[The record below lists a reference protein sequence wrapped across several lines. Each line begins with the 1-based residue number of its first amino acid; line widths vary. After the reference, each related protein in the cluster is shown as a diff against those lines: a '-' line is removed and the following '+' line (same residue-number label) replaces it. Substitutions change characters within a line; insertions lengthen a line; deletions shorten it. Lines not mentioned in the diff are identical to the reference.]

1 MTGPD
6 VSVIVISYNDARRL
20 PAAIASVQ
28 RQTLRNVEIIV
39 VDDASSDNT
48 ADVVARLQ
56 ATDPR
61 IRYERLAT
69 NSGGCSAPR
78 NRGIDVA
85 TAPWVMFCDSDDEYE
100 RHACKNLLQAA
111 ERVDADVVCGAA
123 YRQNPRSRTGRRWH
137 PELHEE
143 FRAASGLADFP
154 ELLYDTISVNKI
166 YRTSL
171 IQQHSLR
178 FPEGILY
185 EDQLFTLQAMALSRR
200 IAFIPETVYLWNVAP
215 IDASITRRRSEF
227 RNVESRVEV
236 NRLIDAFLATLDQP
250 RVTSVKELKF
260 LDHDLRLYLTSM
272 CDVDDETASGLME
285 RLQPYVGSCDL
296 SAAWQVAPMLRVAIY
311 HLLVGDLAG
320 VRAAMRFL
328 TQHGAVAESIVA
340 GQGRQWW
347 GSSHLEDGPDR
358 GGRTARE
365 WLDVTDLHLL
375 QIPMTQRSYAHS
387 VRGSTGS
394 QGSTVNYA
402 GDLDPSTA
410 PILQVRC
417 GARIVRS
424 VPAQWTSTS
433 GSTWHWKV
441 SRMPRVGTQEHVA
454 IGVRA
459 GDRTNISPVIVPVR
473 GQAQATRVRK
483 AMRIVWAEIS
493 ALLAMALGTFVPRSN
508 VILLE
513 SHAGAA
519 CAGNVRAIGEALH
532 RAHPSVAQV
541 WACSATA
548 GDPPSYAR
556 RVTRVS
562 WAHAWAASRAR
573 WSIDDGTMP
582 LDIRVRGVATLV
594 SEGAP
599 VRHRGLDDPSVLTS
613 PSAMQQLRRRVG
625 RLRMI
630 LAASQRD
637 VEVSRSAWGFTDDVT
652 AVGVARLDMAAPTR
666 AELDLPDNR
675 VVVTYVPEPRARI
688 PFDLHAWVEAF
699 GDSTYLVAVGLEV
712 PPDAAWAVRALA
724 WHDEI
729 SGYIATSDL
738 VISDYS
744 SYIGD
749 ACARG
754 VPVVLYQP
762 DRAVFVD
769 RLHGLYSGLE
779 VFGPAASNQAE
790 LHSRVTKACA
800 DLVDE
805 RTRQQPAREAFVRD
819 MVGPVD
825 GLAGARAA
833 AALVRLR

>member
-28 RQTLRNVEIIV
+28 RQTLRNLEIIV

-56 ATDPR
+56 AADPR
-61 IRYERLAT
+61 IRYERLSA

-78 NRGIDVA
+78 NRGIELA

-143 FRAASGLADFP
+143 FRSANGLADFP

-166 YRTSL
+166 YRASL
-171 IQQHSLR
+171 IQEHGLR

-185 EDQLFTLQAMALSRR
+185 EDQLFTLQAMALSGR
-200 IAFIPETVYLWNVAP
+200 IATIPETVYLWNVAP
-215 IDASITRRRSEF
+215 VDSSITRRRSEF

-236 NRLIDAFLATLDQP
+236 NRLIDDFLTTLDQP
-250 RVTSVKELKF
+250 SVTSVKELKF

-272 CDVDDETASGLME
+272 CDVDDDTAAGLMD
-285 RLQPYVGSCDL
+285 RLQSYVDSRDL
-296 SAAWQVAPMLRVAIY
+296 STAWQIAPMLRVAIY
-311 HLLVGDLAG
+311 HLLIGDLAG

-328 TQHGAVAESIVA
+328 TQHGAVAEAIVA
-340 GQGRQWW
+340 GEGRQWW
-347 GSSHLEDGPDR
+347 GCSHLVDGPDR

-375 QIPMTQRSYAHS
+375 QIPITQRSYAH
-387 VRGSTGS
+387 TLQGS
-394 QGSTVNYA
+394 QGVTVNYV
-402 GDLDPSTA
+402 GDLDPMEA
-410 PILQVRC
+410 PVVQVMC
-417 GARIVRS
+417 GSRIVRTE
-424 VPAQWTSTS
+424 VARWTSVS
-433 GSTWHWKV
+433 GSAWQWEM

-459 GDRTNISPVIVPVR
+459 GDHTNVSPVMLPASGHLR
-473 GQAQATRVRK
+473 ATRVRK
-483 AMRIVWAEIS
+483 AMRIGWAEVS
-493 ALLAMALGTFVPRSN
+493 AVLAMTLGTFVPRRN
-508 VILLE
+508 EILLE

-519 CAGNVRAIGEALH
+519 CTGNVRAIGEALH
-532 RAHPSVAQV
+532 LAHPSVAQV
-541 WACSATA
+541 WACRDTA
-548 GDPPSYAR
+548 GDTPSYSR

-573 WSIDDGTMP
+573 WCIDDGTMP
-582 LDIRVRGVATLV
+582 LDIRVRGAATVV

-613 PSAMQQLRRRVG
+613 PSAMQQLRRRAG

-637 VEVSRSAWGFTDDVT
+637 MEVSRSAWGFTEEVT
-652 AVGVARLDMAAPTR
+652 AVGVARLDMAVPTR
-666 AELDLPDNR
+666 AELDLPENR

-688 PFDLHAWVEAF
+688 PFDLHAWVDAF
-699 GDSTYLVAVGLEV
+699 GDSTYLVAVGLDV
-712 PPDAAWAVRALA
+712 APDAAWAVRALTS
-724 WHDEI
+724 HDEI
-729 SGYIATSDL
+729 SRYISASDL

-744 SYIGD
+744 TYIGD

-769 RLHGLYSGLE
+769 RLHGLYPGLE
-779 VFGPAASNQAE
+779 VFGRVAADQSE
-790 LHSRVTKACA
+790 LHSRVTTALA
-800 DLVDE
+800 DLGDE
-805 RTRQQPAREAFVRD
+805 RIRQQPAREAFVRD
-819 MVGPVD
+819 LVGPVD

-833 AALVRLR
+833 AAILRLR

>member
-1 MTGPD
+1 MTNPD
-6 VSVIVISYNDARRL
+6 VSVIIISYNDARRL
-20 PAAIASVQ
+20 PAAITSVQ
-28 RQTLRNVEIIV
+28 RQTLRNLEIIV
-39 VDDASSDNT
+39 VDDASSDDT

-56 ATDPR
+56 ASDPR

-78 NRGIDVA
+78 NRGIELA
-85 TAPWVMFCDSDDEYE
+85 TAAWVMFCDSDDEFE

-143 FRAASGLADFP
+143 FRSASGLADFP

-166 YRTSL
+166 YRASL
-171 IQQHSLR
+171 IEQHGLR

-200 IAFIPETVYLWNVAP
+200 IATIPETVYLWNVAP
-215 IDASITRRRSEF
+215 VDASITRRRSEF
-227 RNVESRVEV
+227 RNVESRMEV
-236 NRLIDAFLATLDQP
+236 NRLIDVFLATLDQP
-250 RVTSVKELKF
+250 SVTAVKELKF

-272 CDVDDETASGLME
+272 CDADDDIASGLME

-311 HLLVGDLAG
+311 HLLIGDLAG

-340 GQGRQWW
+340 GEGRQWW
-347 GSSHLEDGPDR
+347 GCSHLGDGPDR
-358 GGRTARE
+358 GGHTVRE
-365 WLDVTDLHLL
+365 WFDVSDLHLL
-375 QIPMTQRSYAHS
+375 QVPVTQRSYAHS
-387 VRGSTGS
+387 LQGR
-394 QGSTVNYA
+394 QGSTVNFA
-402 GDLDPSTA
+402 GDLDPMTA
-410 PILQVRC
+410 PIVQVMC
-417 GARIVRS
+417 GARVVRA
-424 VPAQWTSTS
+424 VPARWTSTS
-433 GSTWHWKV
+433 GSTWHWEI
-441 SRMPRVGTQEHVA
+441 SRMPRVGTQEHVV
-454 IGVRA
+454 IGVRV
-459 GDRTNISPVIVPVR
+459 GDHTNVSPVIVPVR
-473 GQAQATRVRK
+473 GHAQATRVRK
-483 AMRIVWAEIS
+483 AVRIGWAEVS
-493 ALLAMALGTFVPRSN
+493 AVLAMTLGTFVPRRN

-519 CAGNVRAIGEALH
+519 CTGNVRAIGEALH
-532 RAHPSVAQV
+532 LAHPSVAQV

-548 GDPPSYAR
+548 ADPPSYAR

-573 WSIDDGTMP
+573 WCIDDGTMP
-582 LDIRVRGVATLV
+582 LDIRVRGAATVV

-613 PSAMQQLRRRVG
+613 PSALQQLRRRAG

-630 LAASQRD
+630 LAASHRD
-637 VEVSRSAWGFTDDVT
+637 VEVSRRAWGFAGDVT
-652 AVGVARLDMAAPTR
+652 AVGVARLDMAVPTR
-666 AELDLPDNR
+666 AELDFPENR

-688 PFDLHAWVEAF
+688 PFDLHAWVDAF
-699 GDSTYLVAVGLEV
+699 GDSTYLVAVGLDAA
-712 PPDAAWAVRALA
+712 PDAAWAIRALTS
-724 WHDEI
+724 HDEI
-729 SGYIATSDL
+729 SRYIAASDL

-754 VPVVLYQP
+754 VPVVIYQP

-779 VFGPAASNQAE
+779 VLGPVASNQTE
-790 LHSRVTKACA
+790 LHSRVTAALA
-800 DLVDE
+800 DLGDE
-805 RTRQQPAREAFVRD
+805 RIRQQPACEAFVRD
-819 MVGPVD
+819 MVGSVD
-825 GLAGARAA
+825 GLSGARAA
-833 AALVRLR
+833 AEIVRLR

>member
-1 MTGPD
+1 MTNPD
-6 VSVIVISYNDARRL
+6 VSVIIISYNDARRL
-20 PAAIASVQ
+20 PAAITSVQ
-28 RQTLRNVEIIV
+28 RQTLRNLEIIV
-39 VDDASSDNT
+39 VDDASSDDT

-56 ATDPR
+56 ASDPR

-78 NRGIDVA
+78 NRGIELA
-85 TAPWVMFCDSDDEYE
+85 TAAWVMFCDSDDEFE

-143 FRAASGLADFP
+143 FRSASGLADFP

-166 YRTSL
+166 YRASL
-171 IQQHSLR
+171 IEQHGLR

-185 EDQLFTLQAMALSRR
+185 EDQLFTLQAMALSGR
-200 IAFIPETVYLWNVAP
+200 IATIPETVYLWNVAP
-215 IDASITRRRSEF
+215 VDASITRRRSEF
-227 RNVESRVEV
+227 RNVESRMEV
-236 NRLIDAFLATLDQP
+236 NRLIDVFLATLDQP
-250 RVTSVKELKF
+250 SVTAVKELKF

-272 CDVDDETASGLME
+272 CDADDDIASGLME

-311 HLLVGDLAG
+311 HLLIGDLAG

-340 GQGRQWW
+340 GEGRQWW
-347 GSSHLEDGPDR
+347 GCSHLGDGPDR
-358 GGRTARE
+358 GGHTVRE
-365 WLDVTDLHLL
+365 WFDVSDLHLL
-375 QIPMTQRSYAHS
+375 QVPVTQRSYAHS
-387 VRGSTGS
+387 LQGR
-394 QGSTVNYA
+394 QGSTVNFA
-402 GDLDPSTA
+402 GDLDPMTA
-410 PILQVRC
+410 PIVQVMC
-417 GARIVRS
+417 GARVVRA
-424 VPAQWTSTS
+424 VPARWTSTS
-433 GSTWHWKV
+433 GSTWHWEI
-441 SRMPRVGTQEHVA
+441 SRMPRVGTQEHVV

-459 GDRTNISPVIVPVR
+459 GDHTNVSPVIVPVR
-473 GQAQATRVRK
+473 GHAQATRVRK
-483 AMRIVWAEIS
+483 AVRIGWAEVS
-493 ALLAMALGTFVPRSN
+493 AVLAMTLGTFVPRRN

-519 CAGNVRAIGEALH
+519 CTGNVRAIGEALH
-532 RAHPSVAQV
+532 LAHPSVAQV

-548 GDPPSYAR
+548 GDPPLYAR

-573 WSIDDGTMP
+573 WCIDDGTMP
-582 LDIRVRGVATLV
+582 LDIRVRGAATVV

-613 PSAMQQLRRRVG
+613 PSALQQLRRRAG
-625 RLRMI
+625 RLRMV
-630 LAASQRD
+630 LAASRRD
-637 VEVSRSAWGFTDDVT
+637 VEVSRRAWGFAGDVT
-652 AVGVARLDMAAPTR
+652 AVGVARLDMAVPTR
-666 AELDLPDNR
+666 AELDFPENR

-688 PFDLHAWVEAF
+688 PFDLHAWVDAF
-699 GDSTYLVAVGLEV
+699 GDSTYLVAVGLDAA
-712 PPDAAWAVRALA
+712 PDAAWAIRALTS
-724 WHDEI
+724 HDEI
-729 SGYIATSDL
+729 SRYIAASDL

-754 VPVVLYQP
+754 VPVVIYQP

-779 VFGPAASNQAE
+779 VLGPVASNQTE
-790 LHSRVTKACA
+790 LHSRVTAALA
-800 DLVDE
+800 DLGDE
-805 RTRQQPAREAFVRD
+805 RIRQQPAREAFVRD

-825 GLAGARAA
+825 GLSGARAA
-833 AALVRLR
+833 AEIVRLR

>member
-28 RQTLRNVEIIV
+28 RQTLRNLEIIV

-56 ATDPR
+56 AADPR
-61 IRYERLAT
+61 IRYERLSA

-78 NRGIDVA
+78 NRGIELA

-143 FRAASGLADFP
+143 FRSANGLADFP

-166 YRTSL
+166 YRASL
-171 IQQHSLR
+171 IQEHGLR

-200 IAFIPETVYLWNVAP
+200 IATIPETVYLWNVAP
-215 IDASITRRRSEF
+215 VDSSITRRRSEF

-236 NRLIDAFLATLDQP
+236 NRLIDDFLTTLDLP
-250 RVTSVKELKF
+250 SVTSVKELKF

-272 CDVDDETASGLME
+272 CDVDDDTAAGLMD
-285 RLQPYVGSCDL
+285 RLQSYVDSRDL
-296 SAAWQVAPMLRVAIY
+296 STAWQIAPMLRVAIY
-311 HLLVGDLAG
+311 HLLIGDLAG

-328 TQHGAVAESIVA
+328 TQHGAVAEAIVA
-340 GQGRQWW
+340 GEGRQWW
-347 GSSHLEDGPDR
+347 GCSHLVDGPDR

-375 QIPMTQRSYAHS
+375 QIPITQRSYAH
-387 VRGSTGS
+387 TLQGS
-394 QGSTVNYA
+394 QGVTVNYA
-402 GDLDPSTA
+402 GDLDPMEA
-410 PILQVRC
+410 PVVQVMC
-417 GARIVRS
+417 GSRIVRTE
-424 VPAQWTSTS
+424 VARWTSVS
-433 GSTWHWKV
+433 GSAWQWEM

-459 GDRTNISPVIVPVR
+459 GDHTNVSPVMLPASGHLR
-473 GQAQATRVRK
+473 ATRVRK
-483 AMRIVWAEIS
+483 AMRIGWAEVS
-493 ALLAMALGTFVPRSN
+493 AVLAMTLGTFVPRRN
-508 VILLE
+508 EILLE

-519 CAGNVRAIGEALH
+519 CTGNVRAIGEALH
-532 RAHPSVAQV
+532 LAHPSVAQV
-541 WACSATA
+541 WACRDTA
-548 GDPPSYAR
+548 GDTPSYSR

-573 WSIDDGTMP
+573 WCIDDGTMP
-582 LDIRVRGVATLV
+582 LDIRVRGAATVV

-613 PSAMQQLRRRVG
+613 PSAMQQLRRRAG

-637 VEVSRSAWGFTDDVT
+637 MEVSRSAWGFTEEVT
-652 AVGVARLDMAAPTR
+652 AVGVARLDMAVPTR
-666 AELDLPDNR
+666 EELDLPENR

-688 PFDLHAWVEAF
+688 PFDLHAWVDAF
-699 GDSTYLVAVGLEV
+699 GDSTYLVAVGLDV
-712 PPDAAWAVRALA
+712 APDAAWAVRALTS
-724 WHDEI
+724 HDEI
-729 SGYIATSDL
+729 SRYISASDL

-744 SYIGD
+744 TYIGD

-769 RLHGLYSGLE
+769 RLHGLYPGLE
-779 VFGPAASNQAE
+779 VFGRVAADQSE
-790 LHSRVTKACA
+790 LHSLVTTALA
-800 DLVDE
+800 DLGDE
-805 RTRQQPAREAFVRD
+805 RIRQQPAREAFVRD
-819 MVGPVD
+819 LVGPVD

-833 AALVRLR
+833 AAILRLR